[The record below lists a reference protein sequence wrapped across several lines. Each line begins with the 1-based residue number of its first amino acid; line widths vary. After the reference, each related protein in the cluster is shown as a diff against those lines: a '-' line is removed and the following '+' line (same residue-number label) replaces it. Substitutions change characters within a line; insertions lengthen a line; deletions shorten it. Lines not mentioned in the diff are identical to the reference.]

1 MLRWLWLSAAI
12 IVADQ
17 VTKWLAV
24 KTLIGQ
30 PPVIV
35 IPGFFDLTLVYNTGA
50 AFGFL
55 RNAGGWQNA
64 FFVTVAT
71 IVAMFLVSML
81 RRLNSQDIQSA
92 VAFTLILGG
101 AVGNVIDRLRQGYV
115 VDFVHWFY
123 GDWHW
128 PAFNIA
134 DSAITIGAVL
144 LVLDVFGIRLLRA
157 RTT

>member
-1 MLRWLWLSAAI
+1 MLRWLWLS
-12 IVADQ
+12 VAVVILDQ

-24 KTLIGQ
+24 KTLFGQ
-30 PPVIV
+30 PPVVV
-35 IPGFFDLTLVYNTGA
+35 IPGCFDLTLVYNTGA

-64 FFVTVAT
+64 FFIGVAA
-71 IVAMFLVSML
+71 IVSLLLISML
-81 RRLNSQDIQSA
+81 RRLNTEDVQSA
-92 VAFTLILGG
+92 VAFALILGG
-101 AVGNVIDRLRQGYV
+101 AIGNVIDRVHQGYV

-123 GDWHW
+123 RDWHW

>member
-1 MLRWLWLSAAI
+1 MLRWLWLS
-12 IVADQ
+12 VAVVILDQ

-24 KTLIGQ
+24 KTLFGQ
-30 PPVIV
+30 PPVVV

-55 RNAGGWQNA
+55 RDAGGWQNA
-64 FFVTVAT
+64 FFISVAV
-71 IVAMFLVSML
+71 IVSLFLISMM
-81 RRLNSQDIQSA
+81 RRLNAGEVQSA
-92 VAFTLILGG
+92 VAFALILGG
-101 AVGNVIDRLRQGYV
+101 AIGNVIDRVSQGFV
-115 VDFVHWFY
+115 VDFIHWFY
-123 GDWHW
+123 RDWHW

-157 RTT
+157 RST

>member
-1 MLRWLWLSAAI
+1 MLRWLWLSVAI
-12 IVADQ
+12 IIIDQ

-24 KTLIGQ
+24 TTLFGQ
-30 PPVIV
+30 PPVTI

-55 RNAGGWQNA
+55 RHAGGWQNT
-64 FFVTVAT
+64 FFIGVAA
-71 IVAMFLVSML
+71 IVSLFLISML
-81 RRLNSQDIQSA
+81 RRLNTQDIQSA

-101 AVGNVIDRLRQGYV
+101 AIGNVIDRVQQGYV
-115 VDFVHWFY
+115 VDFIHWFY
-123 GDWHW
+123 RDWHW

>member
-64 FFVTVAT
+64 FFIAVAM

-81 RRLNSQDIQSA
+81 RRLSSQDIQSA

-144 LVLDVFGIRLLRA
+144 LVLDVLGIRLLRA
-157 RTT
+157 RTR